1 MEENIHQIKTKVQL
15 LVKQFQ
21 QLQKENSKLKVEL
34 GESKNKLKLQEET
47 ITLLKN
53 EMDASKLNLNQLT
66 KQDKAS
72 LEKRIDGYLKE
83 VNTCLTLLNKD

>member
-1 MEENIHQIKTKVQL
+1 MQENIHQIKAKVQL
-15 LVKQFQ
+15 LIKQFQ
-21 QLQKENSKLKVEL
+21 QIKKENSKLKVEL

>member
-1 MEENIHQIKTKVQL
+1 MEENIHQIKNKVQL
-15 LVKQFQ
+15 LIKQFQ

-34 GESKNKLKLQEET
+34 VESKNKLKLQEET

-53 EMDASKLNLNQLT
+53 EMDASKLNFNQLT

>member
-15 LVKQFQ
+15 LIKQFQ
-21 QLQKENSKLKVEL
+21 QLQKENNKLKLEL

-53 EMDASKLNLNQLT
+53 EMDAIKLNKNQLT
-66 KQDKAS
+66 KQDKIS
-72 LEKRIDGYLKE
+72 LEKRIDEYLKE
-83 VNTCLTLLNKD
+83 VNTCLTILNKD

>member
-1 MEENIHQIKTKVQL
+1 MEENIHQIKAKVQL
-15 LVKQFQ
+15 LIKQFQ
-21 QLQKENSKLKVEL
+21 QLKKENSKLKIEL
-34 GESKNKLKLQEET
+34 GESKNKQQLQEET

-53 EMDASKLNLNQLT
+53 EMDASKLNINQLT

-72 LEKRIDGYLKE
+72 LEKRIDAYIKE

>member
-53 EMDASKLNLNQLT
+53 EMYASKLNLNQLT

>member
-1 MEENIHQIKTKVQL
+1 MEENIHQIKAKVQL
-15 LVKQFQ
+15 LIKQFQ
-21 QLQKENSKLKVEL
+21 QLKKENSKLKIEL
-34 GESKNKLKLQEET
+34 GESKNKLQLQEET

-53 EMDASKLNLNQLT
+53 EMDASKLNINQLT

-72 LEKRIDGYLKE
+72 LEKRIDAYIKE